1 MINIYVDQDAMSA
14 LYGLESSTVVTAKK
28 DIRIEFIDAAALTA
42 EVEYNGMNAEIRVY
56 VRNEMHTNSQMVH
69 HGTVKEN
76 HIDVDEGEEGT
87 ITIAYS
93 VAEGANKLLQEK
105 GMLDECAELDEDV
118 QGVLFGIVNIRN

>member
-42 EVEYNGMNAEIRVY
+42 EVEYNGMNAEIRMY
-56 VRNEMHTNSQMVH
+56 VRNEMHTNSHMVH

-76 HIDVDEGEEGT
+76 HIDVD
-87 ITIAYS
+87 
-93 VAEGANKLLQEK
+93 
-105 GMLDECAELDEDV
+105 
-118 QGVLFGIVNIRN
+118 